1 MSWAELELE
10 EVDLGDQRRNRRLI
24 QLVERLGDNPTASIP
39 QACEGWSETHA
50 AYRLLRGE
58 GYDEQDLLEPHR
70 QRTQQRMATHPVVL
84 CLQDTTEL
92 NFNGRQSEGLG
103 PLSYEAQRGMYV
115 HPTYAVTPEREP
127 LGVLDAWMWA
137 REPKEAD
144 GSRPGVKESE
154 RWKEGYARLAELA
167 PDLPETQMVYLA
179 DREADILDLMIG
191 ARDRGTP
198 VDWLLRAQHNRAL
211 PNGQKL
217 WSSVRETPAL
227 GELHFTL
234 PAGRRRRARPVHQ
247 QIHAQRV
254 ALSDR
259 QGGEVEATCLIATEI
274 GAPQGVEPIEWRLLT
289 NRPVETLE
297 QAAELIEWYR
307 ARWEIEMLFGVFK
320 QACQVEALQLGPI
333 ERLER
338 ALVLFLIISWRI
350 DRLMRLGRQVPDLQ
364 ADLMLEPEEWQA
376 AYLLAKKPVPDSP
389 PRLNDVL
396 RLIAGLGGFLG
407 RKGDGEPGVK
417 TIWRGLLRVMDFA
430 DGFKY
435 AKQAQGN

>member
-1 MSWAELELE
+1 M
-10 EVDLGDQRRNRRLI
+10 
-24 QLVERLGDNPTASIP
+24 
-39 QACEGWSETHA
+39 
-50 AYRLLRGE
+50 
-58 GYDEQDLLEPHR
+58 
-70 QRTQQRMATHPVVL
+70 
-84 CLQDTTEL
+84 
-92 NFNGRQSEGLG
+92 
-103 PLSYEAQRGMYV
+103 
-115 HPTYAVTPEREP
+115 
-127 LGVLDAWMWA
+127 
-137 REPKEAD
+137 
-144 GSRPGVKESE
+144 
-154 RWKEGYARLAELA
+154 
-167 PDLPETQMVYLA
+167 
-179 DREADILDLMIG
+179 
-191 ARDRGTP
+191 
-198 VDWLLRAQHNRAL
+198 DWLLRAQHNRAL

-227 GELHFTL
+227 GELRFTL

-247 QIHAQRV
+247 QLHAQRV

-259 QGGEVEATCLIATEI
+259 QGGEVETTCLIATEI
-274 GAPQGVEPIEWRLLT
+274 GAPQGVKPIEWRLLT
-289 NRPVETLE
+289 NRSVETLE

-307 ARWEIEMLFGVFK
+307 ARWEIEMLFGVLK
-320 QACQVEALQLGPI
+320 EACQVEALQLGHI

-350 DRLMRLGRQVPDLQ
+350 DRLMRLGRRVPELQ

-407 RKGDGEPGVK
+407 RKSDGEPGVK

-430 DGFKY
+430 DGVKY